1 MNKVLSMI
9 EVNSSSEAFHLLK
22 SKFNPFSE
30 EVWVISLDTQLHL
43 ISLDMVFRGTAN
55 ACLIHPRDIFRTLI
69 LNNACSFILAHN
81 HPSKSVLPSPED
93 LTITRKIQQLSKVF
107 EIKMNDHIIFT
118 DQIYFSL
125 ADSGLFKIKPKK

>member
-1 MNKVLSMI
+1 M
-9 EVNSSSEAFHLLK
+9 
-22 SKFNPFSE
+22 
-30 EVWVISLDTQLHL
+30 ISLDTQLHL